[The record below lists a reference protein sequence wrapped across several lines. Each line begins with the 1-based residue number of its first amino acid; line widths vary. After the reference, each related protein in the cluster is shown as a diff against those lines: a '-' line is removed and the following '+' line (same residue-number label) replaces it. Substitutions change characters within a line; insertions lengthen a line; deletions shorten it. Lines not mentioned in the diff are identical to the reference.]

1 MKKLGVAVFGV
12 LGFTLLSATSAL
24 AQSNIPEPDV
34 LGDVVVPPGG
44 DVVVPPGAGPGGT
57 AFTGTDITVWM
68 VIAAALLLLGVGFLL
83 AARRRAREART

>member
-12 LGFTLLSATSAL
+12 LGLTLLSATSAL

-68 VIAAALLLLGVGFLL
+68 LVVAALFVLGVGLLL
-83 AARRRAREART
+83 AAKRRSERAGV

>member
-1 MKKLGVAVFGV
+1 MKKIATAFGV
-12 LGFTLLSATSAL
+12 LGLTLLSATSAL

-68 VIAAALLLLGVGFLL
+68 LVVAALFVMGVGLLL
-83 AARRRAREART
+83 AAKRRSERAGV